1 MVIVN
6 KIKPKNMKIFYFFF
20 AFFLLYSCQE
30 SIISNQDE
38 IQKPVHKSSIDSSKI
53 DRLAVNE
60 DYSIEVV
67 QNFDNDSLLSVD
79 YAVVNRNSGD
89 EYQILNLSN
98 GSSSKI
104 HIFDTDIQSL
114 TGNENVYT
122 SFIPSDPYTYG
133 CECKG
138 DGDTNDCQVNTY
150 LGTIKYCNGT
160 LCGSCSLQISFST
173 SGGKTLTHIGS
184 AVILPQNL

>member
-1 MVIVN
+1 
-6 KIKPKNMKIFYFFF
+6 MKIFYIFL
-20 AFFLLYSCQE
+20 AFILFYSCQE
-30 SIISNQDE
+30 SILSNQDE
-38 IQKPVHKSSIDSSKI
+38 IQKPVHKSSIDSTKLN
-53 DRLAVNE
+53 RLAVNE

-79 YAVVNRNSGD
+79 YTVKNRNSGD

-104 HIFDTDIQSL
+104 HIFDTDIQLL
-114 TGNENVYT
+114 TGNEDVYT

-138 DGDTNDCQVNTY
+138 DGDTNDCDVKTY
-150 LGTIKYCNGT
+150 LGSVKYCTGT
-160 LCGSCSLQISFST
+160 LCASCSLQIAFST
-173 SGGKTLTHIGS
+173 SSGKTLTHNGS